1 MMTDV
6 ELFDFAQKV
15 ATTYCKRYGSWTQFD
30 DSVQEVC
37 VHLLENPRY
46 LEMENRLL
54 VRQEVLSLIRKY
66 QNANGLRRKTR
77 IEIVAYDPA
86 FEGQSTTE
94 RDDGHFEASE
104 LFEIATRKA
113 RLTDFEVD
121 LVKKGISGEET
132 RENLAR
138 EYGVTVYR
146 IEQLIRA
153 TTVELCKLCD
163 DPVKGEVEEC
173 PLLFYA
179 VE

>member
-1 MMTDV
+1 MGAVRRLSSRGMCSPSR
-6 ELFDFAQKV
+6 EPALSRNGNASFSSSRGLV
-15 ATTYCKRYGSWTQFD
+15 ADPQVSERERSQ
-30 DSVQEVC
+30 
-37 VHLLENPRY
+37 
-46 LEMENRLL
+46 
-54 VRQEVLSLIRKY
+54 
-66 QNANGLRRKTR
+66 RKTR

-86 FEGQSTTE
+86 FEGNSTTE

-132 RENLAR
+132 RETLAR

-163 DPVKGEVEEC
+163 EPVKGEVESC

-179 VE
+179 AE